1 MLLKEADIL
10 MFFKEANLQS
20 VESLECNIDQSGD
33 GYDHRISKEMTNLWD
48 SRHTDWVIYLPSHVP
63 NSW

>member
-1 MLLKEADIL
+1 
-10 MFFKEANLQS
+10 MFFKEVNLQS

-33 GYDHRISKEMTNLWD
+33 GYDHRISKAMTNLWD